1 MLTKLFSLAKIG
13 SKVNAQ
19 QYEASIFLF
28 EVLQIVMCRIL
39 YCFQKLDT
47 SKVYFKKRKELKFQG
62 CANFA
67 EIVPPEQEG
76 QFLQISCNLEIL
88 DHF

>member
-1 MLTKLFSLAKIG
+1 MLWEALNEYEALKNYEHWSGSWNNGNELDGLSFSVEIERKEMLTKLFSLAKIG

-39 YCFQKLDT
+39 YCFQKLDM
-47 SKVYFKKRKELKFQG
+47 Y
-62 CANFA
+62 
-67 EIVPPEQEG
+67 I
-76 QFLQISCNLEIL
+76 
-88 DHF
+88 